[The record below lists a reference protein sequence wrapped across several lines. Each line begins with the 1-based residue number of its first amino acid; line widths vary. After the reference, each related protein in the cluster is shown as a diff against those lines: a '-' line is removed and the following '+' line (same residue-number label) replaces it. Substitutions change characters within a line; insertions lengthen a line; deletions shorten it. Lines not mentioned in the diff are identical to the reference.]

1 MAKRQLDDWL
11 SSYLEYVD
19 NSESPTSYHTW
30 AGLSCI
36 ASALQRKVYMKWGHS
51 TIYPNMYII
60 LIGPSG
66 HGRKGEPVD
75 IIRWILEELNVS
87 VVEEDI
93 TEEALIQELKRAEIS
108 FLDEETSSF
117 KWQSAVTAC
126 AEELSVFLGERNTRL
141 HAYLTNW
148 YDSRDKWSRR
158 TKLSTTEEIV
168 GMCFNLLSSTAPD
181 WLPYILSKE
190 SIGGGFTSR
199 CIFVVEEGK
208 RKTVADPNKNMA
220 DPALREALIYDL
232 EMINSING
240 RYRFEPDAQAA
251 YEFWYEGEDD
261 KVRKGQSILPDPSLQ
276 GYESRRPTHVKKIAM
291 CLCASYKDDLSIT
304 LDDFEKAKA
313 LMLTTEK
320 NMPKAFA
327 GMGTAKNIESTERII
342 EYIKHRK
349 SVKHSELMRVF
360 YRNVD
365 DAAAESIMTVLR
377 QMKIVRM
384 SILSDEDDRRY
395 TYIGETEGNE
405 KEQSSG
411 GN

>member
-11 SSYLEYVD
+11 GSYLEYID

-30 AGLSCI
+30 AGISCI
-36 ASALQRKVYMKWGHS
+36 ASCLQRKVYMVWGH
-51 TIYPNMYII
+51 TCVYANMYVI

-66 HGRKGEPVD
+66 HGRKGEPID
-75 IIRWILEELNVS
+75 IIRWLLEELNVS

-108 FLDEETSSF
+108 FLDEETHNF

-158 TKLSTTEEIV
+158 TKQSTTEEIV

-199 CIFVVEEGK
+199 CIFIVEDGK
-208 RKTVADPNKNMA
+208 RKTVTDPNKDMA
-220 DPALREALIYDL
+220 DPSLRRALIHDL
-232 EMINSING
+232 EMINAING
-240 RYRFEPDAQAA
+240 RYRFSPDALSA
-251 YEFWYEGEDD
+251 YEKWYAAEDA
-261 KVRKGQSILPDPSLQ
+261 KIRSGQSILPDPSLQ

-291 CLCASYKDDLSIT
+291 SLCASYKNELTIE
-304 LDDFEKAKA
+304 LEDFEKAKA

-327 GMGTAKNIESTERII
+327 GMGTARHIESTERII

-360 YRNVD
+360 YKNVD
-365 DAAAESIMTVLR
+365 DAAAESIITVLR
-377 QMKIVRM
+377 QMKIVKM
-384 SILSDEDDRRY
+384 SILADEDDRRY
-395 TYIGETEGNE
+395 VYIGEEDG
-405 KEQSSG
+405 K
-411 GN
+411 